1 MILPNA
7 LTHTHVNPALIVSEV
22 RTLAETYENGNEERR
37 EETGRSKNEER
48 VQHDKGNSVLLIN
61 ASALS
66 AQ

>member
-37 EETGRSKNEER
+37 EGARTRKECSTIR
-48 VQHDKGNSVLLIN
+48 VT
-61 ASALS
+61 ACY
-66 AQ
+66 